1 MPRAR
6 HACLLPASLLA
17 ASFWGSASPAANAQ
31 AAPPP
36 ADAQAAP
43 AAYPTTAPFWG
54 PSGLGVI
61 PTTDTVAATHVQVGL
76 GYEHVNP
83 ESGGTVNFFPV
94 ASATYGFRRG
104 EVGAGYLQEKVH
116 EGDFSLTDNNYAL
129 YAKYR
134 AFEDARS
141 GAALA
146 VGVHYFRPGGS
157 GHTLALYLTGSVP
170 LARRADGSSLA
181 RGHLGLLVQDVHLAD
196 TGSFQQARP
205 MAGLEFFPARG
216 VTLAGDYVPV
226 IGNEPRLW
234 SLVARYQSVTGVGCQ
249 IGYGQQQDQD
259 KKVFASLAYTFGQAR

>member
-1 MPRAR
+1 MPRVHHVR
-6 HACLLPASLLA
+6 LLPASLLA
-17 ASFWGSASPAANAQ
+17 ASLWGSANPPAHAQ
-31 AAPPP
+31 AAPLP
-36 ADAQAAP
+36 ADVQAAP

-83 ESGGTVNFFPV
+83 KPGGTVNFFPV
-94 ASATYGFRRG
+94 ASATYGFGRG

-116 EGDFSLTDNNYAL
+116 EGAFSLTDNNYSL
-129 YAKYR
+129 HAKYR
-134 AFEDARS
+134 VLDDARS
-141 GAALA
+141 GAAVA
-146 VGVHYFRPGGS
+146 VGAHYFKPGES

-170 LARRADGSSLA
+170 LARRADRSPIV

-205 MAGLEFFPARG
+205 TAGLEIFAAPG
-216 VTLAGDYVPV
+216 LTLAGDYVPV
-226 IGNEPRLW
+226 MGREPRLW
-234 SLVARYQSVTGVGCQ
+234 SVLARYQSVSGVGGQ

-259 KKVFASLAYTFGQAR
+259 KKVFVSLAYTFGQTR